1 MELKKRRNMEQ
12 KMQLKAINCIDKKEK
27 ENCVRDGR
35 MGIYWTKSLNLRSN
49 IADKTKDYYKLY
61 AS

>member
-1 MELKKRRNMEQ
+1 MEQ
-12 KMQLKAINCIDKKEK
+12 KMQLKAINCIDKKER